1 MSQQPLSTRI
11 LAGAI
16 TFIGLGF
23 VWMAIASNLPSQQE
37 LSAKES
43 PQPPAHAV
51 PVPPLPEPVL
61 DLSIPGVPAT
71 PPASE
76 IPPSASADRPSV
88 STPTDRRAAQVAR
101 LRCEAEVEQLC
112 PEASDGSGRRQCL
125 EKRAQQLSAPCHQ
138 QMRERLVRWKEER
151 SRLTLACHADIRRFC
166 PDVKPGGGE
175 TRSVCNTMRRNYPTA
190 VTGCFPRARCT
201 SSSEPCLLA
210 RTMNMAISH
219 PPAQAN

>member
-1 MSQQPLSTRI
+1 MSQQPLSSRI
-11 LAGAI
+11 LAGAM
-16 TFIGLGF
+16 TFVGLGL

-51 PVPPLPEPVL
+51 PVTLPEPVL

-76 IPPSASADRPSV
+76 TQPAATADRSSV
-88 STPTDRRAAQVAR
+88 SAPTDPRAAQVAR

-112 PEASDGSGRRQCL
+112 PEAPDGSGRRQCL

-138 QMRERLVRWKEER
+138 QMRDRLVKWKEER
-151 SRLTLACHADIRRFC
+151 SRLTLACQADIRRFC

-175 TRSVCNTMRRNYPTA
+175 TLQCLQHHAQELSD
-190 VTGCFPRARCT
+190 GCYGMLPKGTLYFK
-201 SSSEPCLLA
+201 
-210 RTMNMAISH
+210 
-219 PPAQAN
+219 Q

>member
-1 MSQQPLSTRI
+1 MSQQPLSSRI

-16 TFIGLGF
+16 TFVGLGI

-37 LSAKES
+37 LTAKES
-43 PQPPAHAV
+43 LKPPAQAV

-71 PPASE
+71 PPAPE
-76 IPPSASADRPSV
+76 TPSAATADRPSV
-88 STPTDRRAAQVAR
+88 STPTDPRAAQVAR

-112 PEASDGSGRRQCL
+112 PEASNGSGRRQCL

-151 SRLTLACHADIRRFC
+151 SRLTLACKADIRQFC
-166 PDVKPGGGE
+166 PDVKQGGGE
-175 TRSVCNTMRRNYPTA
+175 TLQCLQHHAQELSD
-190 VTGCFPRARCT
+190 GCYGMLPKGTLYFK
-201 SSSEPCLLA
+201 
-210 RTMNMAISH
+210 
-219 PPAQAN
+219 Q